1 MQHATRTRSPKTP
14 QTCRRGASALETVLL
29 LAAVGIP
36 LMVFVFIGVR
46 LLLAHYGMVSTLNAL
61 PIP

>member
-1 MQHATRTRSPKTP
+1 MQASRPFPKKAADKR
-14 QTCRRGASALETVLL
+14 RRGASALETVLL

-36 LMVFVFIGVR
+36 LMVFVFVGVR
-46 LLLAHYGMVSTLNAL
+46 ILLAHYGMVSTLNAL

>member
-1 MQHATRTRSPKTP
+1 MKRFTP
-14 QTCRRGASALETVLL
+14 SSKALQTCRRGTSAIETVLL